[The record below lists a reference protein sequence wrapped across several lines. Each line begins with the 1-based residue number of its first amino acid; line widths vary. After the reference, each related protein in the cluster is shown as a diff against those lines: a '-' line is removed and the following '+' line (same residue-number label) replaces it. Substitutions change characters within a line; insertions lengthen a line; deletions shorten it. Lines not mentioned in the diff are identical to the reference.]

1 MSVFDPK
8 FKYRSSLNTDI
19 AETFKKARKAIE
31 LAKERAKREA
41 EDAQRQY
48 DEKVKSIGCRK

>member
-8 FKYRSSLNTDI
+8 FKYRNSLNTDI
-19 AETFKKARKAIE
+19 SETFKKARKAIE
-31 LAKERAKREA
+31 AEKERAKREA

-48 DEKVKSIGCRK
+48 DEKVKQIGFRK

>member
-1 MSVFDPK
+1 LSIFDPK

-19 AETFKKARKAIE
+19 TETFKKARKAIE
-31 LAKERAKREA
+31 VAKERAKKEA

-48 DEKVKSIGCRK
+48 DEKVKQIGFRK